1 MGILTQVC
9 KACGLEFV
17 GNPVFCPRCGTTT
30 KSMKVTKEIAPSR
43 IPNALPETKEHYVN
57 KLMKVAHN
65 SITQDHVIFMYHLEI
80 PYLEAKYKLEKLS
93 AKLTK
98 AGRI

>member
-17 GNPVFCPRCGTTT
+17 GNPVFCPRCGTTIQYA
-30 KSMKVTKEIAPSR
+30 KRVSARECL
-43 IPNALPETKEHYVN
+43 PNALPETKEHYVN

-65 SITQDHVIFMYHLEI
+65 YVSQDQVIFLYHLEI
-80 PYLEAKYKLEKLS
+80 PYLEAKYRLEKLS

>member
-9 KACGLEFV
+9 KSCRLEFV
-17 GNPVFCPRCGTTT
+17 GNPVFCPRCGTPA
-30 KSMKVTKEIAPSR
+30 KAVKAVKEIAPSR

-65 SITQDHVIFMYHLEI
+65 YVSQDQVIFLYHLEI
-80 PYLEAKYKLEKLS
+80 PYLEAKYRLEKLS